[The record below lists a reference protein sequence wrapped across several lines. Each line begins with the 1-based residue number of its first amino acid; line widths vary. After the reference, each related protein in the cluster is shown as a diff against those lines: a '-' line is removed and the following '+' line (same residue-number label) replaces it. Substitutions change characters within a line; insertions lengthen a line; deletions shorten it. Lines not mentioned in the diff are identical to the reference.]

1 MIKNISF
8 TFSLPRYLNMLPII
22 IILKGMSKVNCFDT
36 NKGSKD
42 NSEDDCD
49 WYYQS
54 PEACGMFDDDD
65 FQART
70 MCCACRNAG
79 LSVDAK

>member
-1 MIKNISF
+1 MF
-8 TFSLPRYLNMLPII
+8 PII

-65 FQART
+65 FKART
-70 MCCACRNAG
+70 MCCACRNTG
-79 LSVDAK
+79 LLIGAKLNELSRK